1 VSAKVA
7 SLGLTNPA
15 LPAYEPPGRNNK
27 TMSEIDVSTVTGVNV
42 DERQAFDDLLAH
54 IRRERGLDY
63 GQYKDSFLYRRLA
76 ARMRAREIDT
86 YHKYLRL
93 LRSDPAELDE
103 LLDALNINVSYFFRD
118 ESAFAALRYGVL
130 MPLMAQQAA
139 VGKNRVAIWS
149 AGCAT
154 GEEPYSVAM
163 LVAELLGSDLRQWN
177 ILIHATDIDAD
188 ALAQARRGT
197 YKAHSFQDP
206 ETDLVERYF
215 TKNDDTY
222 VLEPTIRQLVSFKK
236 HDLTAS
242 PPLPH
247 YNLILC
253 RNILIYFAREHQE
266 EIVRHLLDHLE
277 LDGYLM
283 LGMSE
288 MLPLAL
294 VGQLEVVDGRL
305 RIYRKPKWTK
315 EDV

>member
-1 VSAKVA
+1 MSAKVA

-236 HDLTAS
+236 
-242 PPLPH
+242 
-247 YNLILC
+247 
-253 RNILIYFAREHQE
+253 Q
-266 EIVRHLLDHLE
+266 
-277 LDGYLM
+277 GK
-283 LGMSE
+283 G
-288 MLPLAL
+288 
-294 VGQLEVVDGRL
+294 
-305 RIYRKPKWTK
+305 
-315 EDV
+315 